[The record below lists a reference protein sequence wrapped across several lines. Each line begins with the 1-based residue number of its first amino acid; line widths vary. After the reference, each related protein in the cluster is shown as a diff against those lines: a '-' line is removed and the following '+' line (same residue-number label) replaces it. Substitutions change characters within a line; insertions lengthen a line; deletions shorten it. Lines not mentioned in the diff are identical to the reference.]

1 MQQQAKGL
9 LLFLLLVSLHI
20 IFVFI
25 NTIKKG
31 KNMSEKYKKV
41 YKNGT
46 TYHMS
51 ETGACRDID
60 VEDWVEEVSFGED
73 VTKIWLRKNSK
84 KRFENVK

>member
-1 MQQQAKGL
+1 MQQQAFGL
-9 LLFLLLVSLHI
+9 LLFLFLVSLHI

-51 ETGACRDID
+51 ESGACRDID

-73 VTKIWLRKNSK
+73 MSKSEISYIQKI
-84 KRFENVK
+84 